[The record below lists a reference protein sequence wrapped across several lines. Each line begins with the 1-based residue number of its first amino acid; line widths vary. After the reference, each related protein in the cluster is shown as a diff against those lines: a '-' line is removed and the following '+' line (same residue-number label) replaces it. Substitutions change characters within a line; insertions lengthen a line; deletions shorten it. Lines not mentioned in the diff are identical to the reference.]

1 MVIWSLDKKRSLEKC
16 FASLVLMML
25 LHVFTSS
32 AAVIA
37 LKELSNVCDGSDL
50 AATDGIPF
58 ISPETLRGIWFRT
71 CSQHNLNTEKFSARG
86 NFVQSFLQ

>member
-1 MVIWSLDKKRSLEKC
+1 
-16 FASLVLMML
+16 MML
-25 LHVFTSS
+25 LHIFTSS

-58 ISPETLRGIWFRT
+58 ISPETLREI
-71 CSQHNLNTEKFSARG
+71 
-86 NFVQSFLQ
+86 